1 MESAHLSILES
12 HHVLLYLKGEKYKNA
27 QDVDHLALAR
37 NIAKPEM
44 MN

>member
-12 HHVLLYLKGEKYKNA
+12 HHVLLYLKGDKYKKPN
-27 QDVDHLALAR
+27 DVDHLALAVS
-37 NIAKPEM
+37 IAKPEM